1 VLNRQPAKYL
11 PVFLALLIPLAVVAD
26 PPGEA
31 TSPDLEDKV
40 QPFQPRRPRTP
51 ADLDRLE
58 ATSLF
63 AYGRLLFQQ
72 KKYDAAL
79 WNFQHAWQRDP
90 TNPTL
95 SLEVV
100 SLALRLKRDDT
111 AARYAALVDEFP
123 SSQLSQLPRI
133 AILLTRQRDFEAAA
147 RVYQRMVEL
156 RGDSLQGSALL
167 AIHLELGRLYQLA
180 EKKQQA
186 ATTFDFVN
194 QVLADPDKYKV
205 SEADLKRV
213 ITQPQAVDTMI
224 ADSYLKAGRFEQARQ
239 VYERLV
245 RTEKDNPLHAYRLAT
260 IAAAD
265 DDPAAAL
272 EQLNQYLE
280 SGSESAGLA
289 AYSLLSGLLAAEANN
304 ASKGARQLL
313 EQLERLHQEQ
323 PGNRALM
330 TELGDRLLAQEEWS
344 RARDVL
350 LKLLGKRK
358 SASIYG
364 SLAAAYLGLWTD
376 GQRDSETVDS
386 LLRLLGQLAGSEG
399 NMNNTVFQQAAETE
413 ALVDQL
419 LQHAEKTLSGDEDT
433 TAESDQVESPIQV
446 SAAEVAVAAASLAI
460 AADRADQASAL
471 FEIAIKLEPG
481 KRSKWLETW
490 SIRLIM
496 ADQYSQASDVLQ
508 RAVESDQV
516 AQKQIFYF
524 LLAGA
529 ASLADET
536 ERAISAAKK
545 AVELSPDNPRIQSRL
560 AWVSYNAKDDQQ
572 AYKNYAAV
580 VENFKDEYGSSDL
593 RELLRQTR
601 MILSS
606 LCVRMGRI
614 EEAESWLIEVLH
626 EFPQNV
632 GAFNDLGYLWADQN
646 KRLDQ
651 ARRMIEAAVA
661 SDPENAAYLDSL
673 GWVYFRLGDFEGA
686 IEQLKKAAAISQQ
699 DPVLMDH
706 LGDAYQAR
714 GQTGKAREAWRNALQ
729 LLEGDQQELRDTIDD
744 KLRNKAS

>member
-1 VLNRQPAKYL
+1 
-11 PVFLALLIPLAVVAD
+11 
-26 PPGEA
+26 
-31 TSPDLEDKV
+31 
-40 QPFQPRRPRTP
+40 
-51 ADLDRLE
+51 
-58 ATSLF
+58 
-63 AYGRLLFQQ
+63 
-72 KKYDAAL
+72 
-79 WNFQHAWQRDP
+79 
-90 TNPTL
+90 
-95 SLEVV
+95 
-100 SLALRLKRDDT
+100 
-111 AARYAALVDEFP
+111 
-123 SSQLSQLPRI
+123 
-133 AILLTRQRDFEAAA
+133 
-147 RVYQRMVEL
+147 
-156 RGDSLQGSALL
+156 
-167 AIHLELGRLYQLA
+167 
-180 EKKQQA
+180 
-186 ATTFDFVN
+186 
-194 QVLADPDKYKV
+194 
-205 SEADLKRV
+205 
-213 ITQPQAVDTMI
+213 
-224 ADSYLKAGRFEQARQ
+224 
-239 VYERLV
+239 
-245 RTEKDNPLHAYRLAT
+245 
-260 IAAAD
+260 
-265 DDPAAAL
+265 
-272 EQLNQYLE
+272 
-280 SGSESAGLA
+280 
-289 AYSLLSGLLAAEANN
+289 
-304 ASKGARQLL
+304 
-313 EQLERLHQEQ
+313 
-323 PGNRALM
+323 
-330 TELGDRLLAQEEWS
+330 LLAQEEWS

-350 LKLLGKRK
+350 LKLLDKRK